1 MTLSNEAVGYDP
13 DVLLSMLIRRYG
25 SLPVLYED
33 PDYMYDE
40 WDYAWRAFKNNFM
53 KMWLVEIAD
62 YNALENYDK
71 YSTIE
76 TEGENVEGS
85 RSDSTTIGAR
95 SATDTYGSQQ
105 NSNSSSVMN
114 KTTSFDSAAYDKA
127 TDGSTISGSNTIGAK
142 SDSHSSASATD
153 GYSKGQQT
161 NTNESTVTEH
171 THGNIGV
178 TTPAQMANQEYE
190 LRMNG
195 VYERMAKKL
204 ANELLVPYFG

>member
-53 KMWLVEIAD
+53 KMWLVETAN

-71 YSTIE
+71 YSVIE
-76 TEGENVEGS
+76 TEGEDVEGS

-105 NSNSSSVMN
+105 NSNLSSVQN
-114 KTTSFDSAAYDKA
+114 KKTAFDTDPYSKA
-127 TDGSTISGSNTIGAK
+127 TDSSTVNGSSTIGSK
-142 SDSHSSASATD
+142 SDTHSSASATD
-153 GYSKGQQT
+153 GYSKGEQT
-161 NTNESTVTEH
+161 NTSNSVVTEH
-171 THGNIGV
+171 VHGNIGV
-178 TTPAQMANQEYE
+178 TTAAQMANQEYE